1 MPFKAM
7 PFHGIV
13 CSQQVIVLTKALT
26 CSRAAQW
33 WAVSYEET
41 VAHLDGRRRLEARG
55 LEVHARHDVVLGAG
69 GGDGFERLDV

>member
-1 MPFKAM
+1 MPLRAM

-26 CSRAAQW
+26 CSKGARCAGFA
-33 WAVSYEET
+33 YEEA
-41 VAHLDGRRRLEARG
+41 VAHLDERRRLEARG

>member
-1 MPFKAM
+1 MPLRAM

-26 CSRAAQW
+26 CSKGGAG

-41 VAHLDGRRRLEARG
+41 VAHLDERRRLEARG